1 MLIFTPDHW
10 GLLSEEVSS
19 LENLTNLLA
28 RAEALTL
35 RRYRQK
41 GEIQLK
47 GYPDD
52 PAVMSVLRDTIA
64 DVAEHMHSARP
75 EIAQERVGER
85 SRTFRARELPRA
97 LFARLDSYSTRVSFH
112 FGL

>member
-10 GLLSEEVSS
+10 GLLSEELQS
-19 LENLTNLLA
+19 LDDLTTLLA
-28 RAEALTL
+28 RAEALVL

-41 GEIQLK
+41 GEIQLA

-52 PAVMSVLRDTIA
+52 PALMSALRETIA
-64 DVAEHMHSARP
+64 DVAAHMHSHDP
-75 EIAQERVGER
+75 SVSQVRVGQR
-85 SRTFRARELPRA
+85 TTTFRARELPAA
-97 LFARLDSYSTRVSFH
+97 LFARLDCYSTRVAFH